1 MVNIPAVES
10 KIETEVGFIKAH
22 WTSVSLVLVIL
33 SAAMLV
39 LGFYIGH
46 KL

>member
-10 KIETEVGFIKAH
+10 KIETEIGFIKAH
-22 WTSVSLVLVIL
+22 WTAVSLVLVIL
-33 SAAMLV
+33 SAVMV
-39 LGFYIGH
+39 VVGVYIGH

>member
-10 KIETEVGFIKAH
+10 KLETEVGFIKAH
-22 WTSVSLVLVIL
+22 WTSVSAVIVVL
-33 SAAMLV
+33 AAIFLAV
-39 LGFYIGH
+39 GVYIGH